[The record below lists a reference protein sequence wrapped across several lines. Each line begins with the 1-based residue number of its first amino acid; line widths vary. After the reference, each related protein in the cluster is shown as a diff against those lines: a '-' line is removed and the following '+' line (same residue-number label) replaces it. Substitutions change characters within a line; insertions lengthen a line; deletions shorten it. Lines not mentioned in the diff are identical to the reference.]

1 MSDIAIRVQG
11 VSKKYEILKGTRSS
25 PGDSRS
31 WKGRLRSCFGIG
43 PGVRMVKETFWA
55 LKDVSF
61 EVKKGE
67 VLGVIGHN
75 GAGKST
81 LLKVL
86 SRITEPTSGRAEI
99 YGRVSSLLEVGTGF
113 HNELSGRENIYL
125 NAALLG
131 MKSRDISK
139 KLDQIVDFSGVEQ
152 FIDTPVKKYSS
163 GMYVR
168 LAFAVAAHLEPDIL
182 IVDEVLS
189 VGDASFQQKCLGKM
203 EEVSRSGRTVLVVSH
218 NLETIENLCRS
229 AILLHHGVIEKQGDT
244 KSIVDLY
251 ARKAETLTSI
261 PLRERKDRRGTGAI
275 FVPNLE
281 ILDRHEHPVQVV
293 RSGSEVIFRVHYE
306 ATIAKKFKRCQA
318 SVSVH
323 TAHGAPYF
331 LCSTD
336 LSSAS
341 QLDLEGKGYI
351 DFIVPEMPIS
361 KTICHLAVYLECNGE
376 ILDWVDNAVKMVVI
390 NGDFYK
396 TGTGR
401 VAHSGW
407 EGLGVLV
414 KHHWRLGSPSTHFP
428 ARSIHSN
435 I

>member
-1 MSDIAIRVQG
+1 MSDIAIQVEG
-11 VSKKYEILKGTRSS
+11 ISKKYDILKGVSS
-25 PGDSRS
+25 SSGDSGQG
-31 WKGRLRSCFGIG
+31 KGRLRSLLGMG
-43 PGVRMVKETFWA
+43 NGVRIVKETFWA

-67 VLGVIGHN
+67 VLGIIGHN

-81 LLKVL
+81 LLKIL

-99 YGRVSSLLEVGTGF
+99 YGRVCSLLEVGTGF
-113 HNELSGRENIYL
+113 HGDLSGRENIYL

-131 MKSRDISK
+131 MKSRDIGK
-139 KLDQIVDFSGVEQ
+139 RLDQIVDFSGVEQ

-203 EEVSRSGRTVLVVSH
+203 EEASKSGRTVLVVSH
-218 NLETIENLCRS
+218 NIETIESLCQS
-229 AILLHHGVIEKQGDT
+229 AILLHHGVVEKHGDT
-244 KSIVDLY
+244 KTVVDLY
-251 ARKAETLTSI
+251 ARRAEKLTTI

-275 FVPNLE
+275 LVPDLE
-281 ILDRHEHPVQVV
+281 ILDSHEHPVHSVV
-293 RSGSEVIFRVHYE
+293 SGRETIFRLHYE
-306 ATIAKKFKRCQA
+306 AKIARTFKRCKA

-323 TAHGAPYF
+323 AKHGVPYF

-336 LSSAS
+336 LSSNR
-341 QLDLEGKGYI
+341 QLDLSGNGYI
-351 DFIVPEMPIS
+351 DFVVPQMPLS
-361 KTICHLAVYLECNGE
+361 GGTYHLAIFLESNGE
-376 ILDWVDNAVKMVVI
+376 ILDWVDNAMQMDVI
-390 NGDFYK
+390 NGDFYE

-401 VAHSGW
+401 VTPVGW
-407 EGLGVLV
+407 EGVGVLV
-414 KHHWRLGSPSTHFP
+414 KHHWRLGSGSNRFP
-428 ARSIHSN
+428 AQRISSN